1 MPRRRRFLLVW
12 AVIGLLA
19 LAPAGLLLALHHR
32 QPAADPFALA
42 AAASRGIAA
51 ALNANLQRWM
61 GRCQVLAG
69 EVATLLRQLPP
80 GPLGSAAEAT
90 LMLHLQQR
98 LSGEADLGELTLLAP
113 DGTTLLSTDGA
124 RVGEREH
131 ARNPEVAQAARR
143 PAAALVGTDGRGE
156 RGQIVVAAPVKV
168 GTPPSLRG
176 IMVARVRADVV
187 GRLLRGV
194 TPQTVTAD
202 VVDAS
207 GRALRRSLPRG
218 SIELG
223 SESSPGRRWVDGRPV
238 AFVPLDLARA
248 VVVAAGPPSPPNPV
262 ITLWHLVGAGV
273 LLLLAGVTSW
283 RVSA

>member
-1 MPRRRRFLLVW
+1 MPRGRRFLLSW
-12 AVIGLLA
+12 AAIGLLA
-19 LAPAGLLLALHHR
+19 LAPAGLLLALHRR
-32 QPAADPFALA
+32 QPTADPFALA
-42 AAASRGIAA
+42 EAASRGIAA

-61 GRCQVLAG
+61 GRCEGLAG
-69 EVATLLRQLPP
+69 EVAALLRQLPP

-98 LSGEADLGELTLLAP
+98 LSREADLGELTLLSP
-113 DGTTLLSTDGA
+113 DGTTLLSTDGT
-124 RVGEREH
+124 RIGQEKH

-143 PAAALVGTDGRGE
+143 PAAALVGTEGGE
-156 RGQIVVAAPVKV
+156 RGDVVVAAPVTV
-168 GTPPSLRG
+168 GSPPLLRG
-176 IMVARVRADVV
+176 IMVARIREDVV
-187 GRLLRGV
+187 GRLLSGV
-194 TPQTVTAD
+194 TPRTVTAD

-207 GRALRRSLPRG
+207 GRALRLPRLPRG
-218 SIELG
+218 ALELG

-248 VVVAAGPPSPPNPV
+248 VVVAAGPRPPPNPV